1 MALRKEISVNDELE
15 FELSPQSGLTNV
27 KIRLTEVV
35 GRRAILLIMA
45 NKDAVPIRHTKSNHY
60 NKDKHEVFP

>member
-1 MALRKEISVNDELE
+1 MALKKEITVGDELE

-35 GRRAILLIMA
+35 GRRAILVIMA
-45 NKDAVPIRHTKSNHY
+45 NKEAVPIRHIKHNHHY
-60 NKDKHEVFP
+60 NNAERT